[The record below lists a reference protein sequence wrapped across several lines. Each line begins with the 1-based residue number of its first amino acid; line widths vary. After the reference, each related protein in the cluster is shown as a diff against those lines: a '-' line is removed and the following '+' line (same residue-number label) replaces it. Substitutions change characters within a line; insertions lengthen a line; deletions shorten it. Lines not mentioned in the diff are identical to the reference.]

1 MRKNATLSPWSGSSG
16 LASEID
22 RTPFELLTSGAAGA
36 VLHGVDPLPQS
47 GSTVSGADAWLAR
60 RPLGPVSYAWTV
72 YVYDADGFG
81 GLSRQ
86 LVASTL
92 CVEQTSVV
100 SRKTS

>member
-47 GSTVSGADAWLAR
+47 GSTVSGADAWPAR

-81 GLSRQ
+81 GVDS
-86 LVASTL
+86 ATHA
-92 CVEQTSVV
+92 CAV
-100 SRKTS
+100 SRGGAREGCGDEG